1 MATVG
6 VIVNPH
12 AGKDVRRLV
21 SGASPVSDATK
32 IAIVRRV
39 IAAAAESG
47 ATRIVLGA
55 DHAGLAERAA
65 HGLDAPIELLDGPH
79 TGAHL
84 DTIAAAR
91 NAWKADTDA
100 LVVLGGDGTCRDVVS
115 GWPDAPLIALS
126 TGTNNVFPAD
136 LDGTSAGVAAG
147 LVASGRVPLELVA
160 HHAQRINVQID
171 TPGTDT
177 AVDESAL
184 VDVAL
189 IDAAFAGARAV
200 TDPRSIKWV
209 IAAIADPASTG
220 LAAIAGRIAPTER
233 TEPGGVLI
241 RLGDGGRRVRV
252 PLAPGT
258 FTTVQV
264 AAVTP
269 LPPSTPVA
277 LEGGGMIA
285 YDGERTTPAPV
296 DATITASIEAS
307 GPRLIDVGR
316 TLSIAAA
323 QRLFDLEEVPDGH

>member
-21 SGASPVSDATK
+21 SGASPVTDATK
-32 IAIVRRV
+32 VAIVRRV
-39 IAAAAESG
+39 IVGAAESG
-47 ATRIVLGA
+47 AARIVLGA

-65 HGLDAPIELLDGPH
+65 HGLDVPVELLDGPQ

-91 NAWKADTDA
+91 NAWKVDADA
-100 LVVLGGDGTCRDVVS
+100 LVVLGGDGTCRDVVT

-126 TGTNNVFPAD
+126 TGTNNVFPTAG
-136 LDGTSAGVAAG
+136 DGTSAGVAAG
-147 LVASGRVPLELVA
+147 LIASGRVALELVA
-160 HHAQRINVQID
+160 HVAQRINVRVDAPNI
-171 TPGTDT
+171 DT

-200 TDPRSIKWV
+200 TDPQSIRWV

-220 LAAIAGRIAPTER
+220 LAAIAGRIAPSGR
-233 TEPGGVLI
+233 REPGGVLI

-258 FTTVQV
+258 FTTLGVT
-264 AAVTP
+264 AVTP
-269 LPPSTPVA
+269 LPASTPVA

-296 DATITASIEAS
+296 DTTITASIEAS
-307 GPRLIDVGR
+307 GPRLIDVER
-316 TLSIAAA
+316 TLAIAAA
-323 QRLFDLEEVPDGH
+323 ERLFDLEEGPHGH